1 MLPYK
6 DFKPFIVTIL
16 LAFLI
21 NGCGAPRTVTPTHR
35 TQAPEPSSHDVMQ
48 EEVVQPPRQEQ
59 MEKLT
64 AVPGPTS
71 EPVKVLESAGTTELG
86 KLKLDY
92 ADIQFVQ
99 LRLDEY
105 EKKFESWLEFS
116 ELMQEEDWNEELTA
130 TETECVQQLERI
142 LSGYNL
148 LLEKMHLSGYSLL
161 GRMQPDNS
169 VPLANTAIA
178 ELKKMQQLD
187 IAFLESSCPELL
199 ALDMAPKYEFLPGAA
214 EPKFS
219 FAAAQEMVSAHMAQ
233 GDYQEALLSYDRL
246 ALDFPGQTP
255 SLSTRMNYGLALQY
269 TGQIEEAAEYYK
281 NMLTSDDLAIGPIS
295 LQREIADLFLASG
308 NFTTAESFYDN
319 VLTGH
324 DSIGVE
330 KKWAEEQLAFLDEVD
345 PDSED
350 MAAYMSLLREFQM
363 YDYRTDA
370 PRLNEAINAFA
381 IQYTGSPIA
390 VSALRLKAFAKDQL
404 KSWFNRQ
411 LVRVNA
417 LVAEKKFAEAA
428 EILESMTR
436 YYLPAELQTTLQK
449 TYYEVSQSENQEIEM
464 QQQIHE
470 IELTEQWDMA
480 LKLLDSQRYDSAI
493 SAFTA
498 LMDTEYE
505 EQATI
510 KITEAANQ
518 AASKMRKEAASL
530 FVRAGRNPD
539 IEQKKELLLAS
550 HRLLSEI
557 VAKYPQTDLLDK
569 VHQNIA
575 ILEEQIQR
583 FDPALLEELQ
593 QETPADPSGPFTR
606 QLQ

>member
-21 NGCGAPRTVTPTHR
+21 NGCGAPRPATPTLR
-35 TQAPEPSSHDVMQ
+35 TPAPEPSSREVVQ
-48 EEVVQPPRQEQ
+48 EEVVQPPGQEQ
-59 MEKLT
+59 VEQLT
-64 AVPGPTS
+64 AVPAPTS
-71 EPVKVLESAGTTELG
+71 QPVKVLESAGATEIE
-86 KLKLDY
+86 KLKLNH

-116 ELMQEEDWNEELTA
+116 ELMQEEDWDEELTA
-130 TETECVQQLERI
+130 TETECVHQLERI

-148 LLEKMHLSGYSLL
+148 LLERMHLSGYSLL
-161 GRMQPDNS
+161 GRMQADNT
-169 VPLANTAIA
+169 VPLDITGIA
-178 ELKKMQQLD
+178 ELKKMQQQD
-187 IAFLESSCPELL
+187 IAFLESSCGELL
-199 ALDMAPKYEFLPGAA
+199 ALDMAPKYEFLPGA

-219 FAAAQEMVSAHMAQ
+219 FAAAQEMVSAHVEQ
-233 GDYQEALLSYDRL
+233 GAYQEALLSYDRL

-269 TGQIEEAAEYYK
+269 TGQIEAAAEYYK
-281 NMLTSDDLAIGPIS
+281 NMLTSDDLAIGPITM
-295 LQREIADLFLASG
+295 QREIADLFLASG
-308 NFTTAESFYDN
+308 NFTAAESFYEN

-324 DSIGVE
+324 DSIGAE
-330 KKWAEEQLAFLDEVD
+330 KKWAEEQLAFLGEVD
-345 PDSED
+345 PGSED

-370 PRLNEAINAFA
+370 PRLNETINTFA
-381 IQYTGSPIA
+381 IQYTGSPFA

-411 LVRVNA
+411 LVRVET

-428 EILESMTR
+428 GILESMTR

-449 TYYEVSQSENQEIEM
+449 TYYEIIQSENQEIEI

-470 IELTEQWDMA
+470 IELTEQWDAA
-480 LKLLDSQRYDSAI
+480 LKLMDSQRYDSAI

-505 EQATI
+505 VEAAI
-510 KITEAANQ
+510 KITEASNQ
-518 AASKMRKEAASL
+518 AASQMRKEAASL
-530 FVRAGRNPD
+530 FVRAGRTPD
-539 IEQKKELLLAS
+539 LEQKKELLLAS

-557 VAKYPQTDLLDK
+557 VVKYPQTDLLGK

-575 ILEEQIQR
+575 ILEEQIQQ

-593 QETPADPSGPFTR
+593 QKPPADPSGPFTR
-606 QLQ
+606 